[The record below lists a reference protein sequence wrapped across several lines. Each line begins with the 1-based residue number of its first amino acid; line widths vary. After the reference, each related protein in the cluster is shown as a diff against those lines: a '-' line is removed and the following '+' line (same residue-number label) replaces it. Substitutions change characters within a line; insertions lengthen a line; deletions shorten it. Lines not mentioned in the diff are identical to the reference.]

1 MRLISLQ
8 KILRYTKDHS
18 EKSLLSSAIKAFVV
32 SLSKTLTI
40 VQHHDPSLTPFLP
53 PHPLTPSPPPFSLTP
68 PLSPHSLT
76 PPFSLTPSPLHPLTP
91 PTEELEANIAHHK
104 QSAELLELQETLCW
118 PSVVSLDPDSY
129 IPEVHSARPSQP

>member
-40 VQHHDPSLTPFLP
+40 VQHHNPSLTPSLP
-53 PHPLTPSPPPFSLTP
+53 P
-68 PLSPHSLT
+68 
-76 PPFSLTPSPLHPLTP
+76 HPLTP

-104 QSAELLELQETLCW
+104 RSAELLELQETLCW

-129 IPEVHSARPSQP
+129 IPEVHSAGPSQLSSHDNDHHSISLPPGAGATALLTALWESASF